1 MSTLNIGLTIC
12 GRATWQEAEATRKRY
27 QYCTDPSG
35 QEILYVRALQGNSGC
50 SLSDPSSQDNVIIP
64 DGFFKYINHVGCA
77 INLRSIMNSGLITG
91 RTKFEQQ
98 RDSILPACGSYEQ
111 KYKDPDTIDLEA
123 PRLASTCKKFPI
135 KPTQS
140 EKRSAPFSGNRNTFF
155 Y

>member
-1 MSTLNIGLTIC
+1 MAGGGGNK
-12 GRATWQEAEATRKRY
+12 KRY

-77 INLRSIMNSGLITG
+77 INLRSIMNSGLIPGGQNLSNRETVFFLLVDPMN
-91 RTKFEQQ
+91 K
-98 RDSILPACGSYEQ
+98 